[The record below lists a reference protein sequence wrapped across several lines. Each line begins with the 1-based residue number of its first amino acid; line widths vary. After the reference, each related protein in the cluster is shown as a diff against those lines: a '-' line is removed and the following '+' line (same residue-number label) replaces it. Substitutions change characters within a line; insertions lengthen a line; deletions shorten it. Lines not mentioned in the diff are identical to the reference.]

1 MVDAGHLQSG
11 PRLALANRQV
21 SEGAAGPLLQ
31 VWDAAGR
38 FVRQLNT
45 GGIAQPKLLEV
56 LGVLLLAQLIGD
68 HQGTD
73 VGGLTKDAGGG
84 IRLGAVFPGI
94 VDRHARHID
103 GTGDL
108 VHLIRGGHTLL
119 QCSSRGNHL
128 GYGTRLIRMGDA
140 AVFKVL
146 TLIKLILNILIGIH
160 GIGIGHGKHL
170 AGGSIENYCFRT
182 RSLGVGLGL
191 FQLLLNVGLQVQIQ
205 SEGDVATINGI
216 HDVTQSAWN
225 HLAIRGYVLG
235 GLAVNASKFRIAR
248 GLETEL
254 SMAIHRHLAH
264 NVFTNGAVG
273 VLADVLAV
281 RCHSVVLIGDLY
293 GNIRID
299 IAHQYLILGIGF
311 ELIEDVV
318 LIHLGGR
325 GAGILNQLRDSLRHV
340 LEGLLH
346 FLGEEAIQLLV
357 IHAFGR
363 AIILGLD
370 LGLVF

>member
-1 MVDAGHLQSG
+1 M
-11 PRLALANRQV
+11 
-21 SEGAAGPLLQ
+21 
-31 VWDAAGR
+31 
-38 FVRQLNT
+38 
-45 GGIAQPKLLEV
+45 
-56 LGVLLLAQLIGD
+56 AQLIGD

-108 VHLIRGGHTLL
+108 VHLIRGGHALL

-128 GYGTRLIRMGDA
+128 GYRTRLIRVGDA

-160 GIGIGHGKHL
+160 GIGIGHGKDL
-170 AGGSIENYCFRT
+170 AGGSIEDHCFRT
-182 RSLGVGLGL
+182 GSLRVGLGL

-216 HDVTQSAWN
+216 HDVTQSAWD
-225 HLAIRGYVLG
+225 HLAICGYVLG

-254 SMAIHRHLAH
+254 SMAVHRHLAH
-264 NVFTNGAVG
+264 NVFANGAVG

-281 RCHSVVLIGDLY
+281 RCHSVVLIGNLY

-299 IAHQYLILGIGF
+299 VAHQYLILGIGL

-325 GAGILNQLRDSLRHV
+325 GAGIFNQLRDSLRHV

-346 FLGEEAIQLLV
+346 LLGEEAIQLLI
-357 IHAFGR
+357 IHALGR
-363 AIILGLD
+363 AIFLGLD